1 MNRLFLYP
9 VNMWLLKR
17 KKIDHRHAINRTH
30 KFIDKVIHVM
40 LEDNIRAMPSYTMT
54 KIDANKL
61 NLNRFLRKYAP
72 YSEITLFGIYALIL
86 MTPREDRMKKM
97 TWHLLSVEFI
107 NFLLD
112 CLHKKEK
119 FICINITNS
128 LSLQYCNNSMNKRPN
143 YNFS

>member
-1 MNRLFLYP
+1 MQSRKKMNRLFLYP

-72 YSEITLFGIYALIL
+72 YSEITLFGIYGLIL
-86 MTPREDRMKKM
+86 MALCEDRMKKM
-97 TWHLLSVEFI
+97 TWHLLSAEFI
-107 NFLLD
+107 NFLFWTSYTKRKTR
-112 CLHKKEK
+112 LHKYYE
-119 FICINITNS
+119 FIYTNT
-128 LSLQYCNNSMNKRPN
+128 
-143 YNFS
+143 